1 MPMNSIVFMAILKHP
16 SFAGV
21 CVFEG
26 SGSSTDGE
34 YTGAE
39 WTERKWTTTHAI
51 QMCLTTLWL

>member
-1 MPMNSIVFMAILKHP
+1 MNSIVFMAILKHP

-21 CVFEG
+21 CVVEG

-39 WTERKWTTTHAI
+39 
-51 QMCLTTLWL
+51 